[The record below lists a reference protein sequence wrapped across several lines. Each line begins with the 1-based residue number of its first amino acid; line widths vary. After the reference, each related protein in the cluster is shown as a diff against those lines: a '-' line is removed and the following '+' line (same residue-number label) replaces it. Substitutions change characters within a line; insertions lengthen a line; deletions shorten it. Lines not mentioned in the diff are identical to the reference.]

1 MSRRTVFIIAGVLV
15 AAGTVAAIAAPHF
28 RGHGR
33 WHRGPAF
40 GEMGGGF
47 GPMGAR
53 FGERLKEADADKD
66 GAVTLEEFLTRR
78 DPAFARFD
86 RNSDGIV
93 DAAEFEAAAKESV
106 DYWTRRFIKNFDTDR
121 DGKVSKDEFAQKAKE
136 RFARRDLNADG
147 EIGIEDLPPG
157 IRRPFGR
164 RVAEDAKDGP
174 DAGDGKDDKDTKGWR
189 GPFSFDRMLG
199 RTGRRFSRL
208 DRNGDGFI
216 DAKDFDTMSAERVT
230 YASKR
235 FFNRLDADRDGKV
248 TKDEFNRPAKGRF
261 AMLDLDDDGKITE
274 ADLPPMMRGRG
285 LLK

>member
-1 MSRRTVFIIAGVLV
+1 MSRRTVFIVAGVLV

-33 WHRGPAF
+33 WHHGPAF
-40 GEMGGGF
+40 GEMGGF

-66 GAVTLEEFLTRR
+66 GTVTLEEFLARR
-78 DPAFARFD
+78 GPAFARFD
-86 RNSDGIV
+86 RNGDSAV
-93 DAAEFEAAAKESV
+93 DAAEFEAAAKESA

-121 DGKVSKDEFAQKAKE
+121 DGKVSKDEFAQKAKL

-174 DAGDGKDDKDTKGWR
+174 DAGDGKDAKGWR
-189 GPFSFDRMLG
+189 GPFTLDRVLG
-199 RTGRRFSRL
+199 RTERRFSRL

-216 DAKDFDTMSAERVT
+216 DAKDFETMSAERVS

-235 FFNRLDADRDGKV
+235 FFNRFDADRDGKV
-248 TKDEFNRPAKGRF
+248 TKEEFNRLAKERF
-261 AMLDLDDDGKITE
+261 AVLDLDDDGKITE